1 MHLLL
6 QQLLA
11 VIATAAAQEQVSPTT
26 MNQDACRCEVHAELW
41 HSSVG
46 CANTGSTTAYA
57 VAGSMLPLPSM
68 ES

>member
-1 MHLLL
+1 MHLLS

-11 VIATAAAQEQVSPTT
+11 VIAPAAAQEQVSPA
-26 MNQDACRCEVHAELW
+26 MNQDACRREVHAELW

-46 CANTGSTTAYA
+46 CANTGSITVYA
-57 VAGSMLPLPSM
+57 VTGSMLPLPSM